1 MSDVVDKLKI
11 AGYVTSTDPSD
22 AIEQALDIHSGGS
35 GSGAMDSMLTL
46 SLADAIFWTSDYPKN
61 GEDDLIAIKAGT
73 FDWEAAYTEDPETGE
88 KAGIED
94 KYMTYDEMI
103 EWSKTVAKYFPTM
116 EDVYDYSGVE
126 NFIKFGVD
134 YERVDLEDPY
144 CVVTDISVLN
154 GISVELT
161 TYSYSII
168 WESQGVEIGGK
179 TYYHPYFD
187 R

>member
-22 AIEQALDIHSGGS
+22 AIEQALDIHSGG

-46 SLADAIFWTSDYPKN
+46 SLANAIFEVDYPKN
-61 GEDDLIAIKAGT
+61 GENDLIAIKEGT
-73 FDWEAAYTEDPETGE
+73 FDWET
-88 KAGIED
+88 GIES

-103 EWSKTVAKYFPTM
+103 EWTKTIAKYFPTM
-116 EDVYDYSGVE
+116 EDIYNYSDAE
-126 NFIKFGVD
+126 TLIRFGVY
-134 YERVDLEDPY
+134 YEMVDLEDPY
-144 CVVTDISVLN
+144 CVVTNINVLN

-161 TYSYSII
+161 AYSYNII
-168 WESQGVEIGGK
+168 WDSQGIEIDGK
-179 TYYHPYFD
+179 TYYHPYFN